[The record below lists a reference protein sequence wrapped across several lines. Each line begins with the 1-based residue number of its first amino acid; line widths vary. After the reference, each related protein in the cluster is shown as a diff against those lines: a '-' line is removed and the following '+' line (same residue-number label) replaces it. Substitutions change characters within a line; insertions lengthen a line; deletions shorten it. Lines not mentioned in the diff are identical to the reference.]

1 VRAIWVSAVFALPP
15 TFAALAIFN
24 RRDIAV

>member
-15 TFAALAIFN
+15 ILAALAIFN
-24 RRDIAV
+24 RRDVAV